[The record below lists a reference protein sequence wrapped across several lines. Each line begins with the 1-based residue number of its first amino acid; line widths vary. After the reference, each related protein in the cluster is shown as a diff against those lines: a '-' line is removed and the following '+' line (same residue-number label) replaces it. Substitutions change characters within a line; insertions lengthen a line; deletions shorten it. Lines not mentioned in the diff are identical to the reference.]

1 MKSTST
7 STQKER
13 YARARDDPFFDGM
26 RKGEAAIA
34 HKGRFFDFQEKMS
47 GKNINRSTSD
57 IGDRGY
63 RHISDSVTEGVTY
76 SPKVSP
82 SDIVLEP
89 VGRSLSGR
97 WSKTYSPLAA
107 FQSDLNI
114 YLHEADDLPAV
125 SCPNTSET
133 REESVNQIGLL
144 RSVTLRSYDVRMRQT
159 DLSNVPFPPSAA
171 LYYHGPSP
179 LMEVVGSCESVHKLN
194 LYLKAR
200 RSDVNAGVPGRF
212 LHAVLGPDFA
222 DVGSVASTIMYAFY
236 LDQNHKS
243 NQFCTLPIIN
253 MKRADFDSCADLQWL
268 LNSCHIDL
276 SSLICNDEIDLSYYD
291 LFGSLKLVL
300 LKCDMVSAEQEAL
313 KGAIVEVFN
322 CSKSGPSYSHVDSI
336 TMGQDAS
343 FCAIIA
349 ERFIQTSPEILSGR
363 GFSRLLLAGILMDT
377 GNLSSPQCTA
387 KDKYMAT
394 LLIDGAGRFGC
405 NGLYQILKYKTYGSA
420 SANLMVGDILLKEY
434 KKLTGSGKPDSS
446 SSRLLALN
454 IGMSSIG
461 MSITQLL
468 SYDSTSTQQIIH
480 FQNLEKLGLL
490 MVVSGY
496 YDPQKKFKREILV
509 SAESVELLKNLLL
522 FLDTNAAQLPLKV
535 LSQPGLKEEMRVFE
549 IEKVI
554 SRRTIERILNE
565 FSSAYQ

>member
-1 MKSTST
+1 
-7 STQKER
+7 
-13 YARARDDPFFDGM
+13 
-26 RKGEAAIA
+26 
-34 HKGRFFDFQEKMS
+34 
-47 GKNINRSTSD
+47 
-57 IGDRGY
+57 
-63 RHISDSVTEGVTY
+63 
-76 SPKVSP
+76 
-82 SDIVLEP
+82 
-89 VGRSLSGR
+89 
-97 WSKTYSPLAA
+97 
-107 FQSDLNI
+107 
-114 YLHEADDLPAV
+114 
-125 SCPNTSET
+125 
-133 REESVNQIGLL
+133 
-144 RSVTLRSYDVRMRQT
+144 
-159 DLSNVPFPPSAA
+159 
-171 LYYHGPSP
+171 
-179 LMEVVGSCESVHKLN
+179 MEVVVGSISCQSVHKLN

-212 LHAVLGPDFA
+212 LHAVLGRPHFAA

-253 MKRADFDSCADLQWL
+253 MKRTDLDSCADLQWL

-276 SSLICNDEIDLSYYD
+276 SSLIFIDEIDLSYYD

-300 LKCDMVSAEQEAL
+300 LNCDAVPSEQEAL

-322 CSKSGPSYSHVDSI
+322 CSKVLSFGNIVLLF
-336 TMGQDAS
+336 QDAS
-343 FCAIIA
+343 CCAIIA
-349 ERFIQTSPEILSGR
+349 ERFMQTSPEILSGR

-387 KDKYMAT
+387 KDNYMAT

-405 NGLYQILKYKTYGSA
+405 NGLYQILKHKTYGSA

-434 KKLTGSGKPDSS
+434 KKLTRSDSS
-446 SSRLLALN
+446 SSSRSVALN

-461 MSITQLL
+461 MSIGQLL
-468 SYDSTSTQQIIH
+468 SHDSTSTQEIIH
-480 FQNLEKLGLL
+480 FQNLEKVGLL

-496 YDPQKKFKREILV
+496 YDPGKKFKREILV
-509 SAESVELLKNLLL
+509 SAESAELLKKLLL
-522 FLDTNAAQLPLKV
+522 FLDSNAAQIPLKV

-554 SRRTIERILNE
+554 SRRTIERILDQ

>member
-1 MKSTST
+1 MKSNPTH
-7 STQKER
+7 KET

-26 RKGEAAIA
+26 RRGEATIG
-34 HKGRFFDFQEKMS
+34 HKGRILDFQEKMTS
-47 GKNINRSTSD
+47 KNINRSASE
-57 IGDRGY
+57 RGF
-63 RHISDSVTEGVTY
+63 RHFSGSATH
-76 SPKVSP
+76 SPKVSVSP

-107 FQSDLNI
+107 FNKDLKV
-114 YLHEADDLPAV
+114 EADELPTA
-125 SCPNTSET
+125 SSPDGSET
-133 REESVNQIGLL
+133 PVNQIGSM
-144 RSVTLRSYDVRMRQT
+144 RSVMQKSYDVRMRQT

-171 LYYHGPSP
+171 LYYYGPSP
-179 LMEVVGSCESVHKLN
+179 LMEVVGICQSVQKLN

-200 RSDVNAGVPGRF
+200 RSDVSAGVPGRF
-212 LHAVLGPDFA
+212 LHAVLGPDSA

-236 LDQNHKS
+236 IDQNHKS

-253 MKRADFDSCADLQWL
+253 MKRSDLDGCADLQWL
-268 LNSCHIDL
+268 LNSCHVDL
-276 SSLICNDEIDLSYYD
+276 SSLICIDEIDLSYYD

-300 LKCDMVSAEQEAL
+300 LNCDMIPSEQEAL
-313 KGAIVEVFN
+313 KGAIIEVFN
-322 CSKSGPSYSHVDSI
+322 CSKPDPSYSHVDSI

-343 FCAIIA
+343 CCAIIA

-377 GNLSSPQCTA
+377 GNLSSAQCTA

-405 NGLYQILKYKTYGSA
+405 NGLYQILKYKTCGSA
-420 SANLMVGDILLKEY
+420 STKLMVGDILLKEY
-434 KKLTGSGKPDSS
+434 KKLPRTGKQDSI
-446 SSRLLALN
+446 SSRLPALN

-461 MSITQLL
+461 MSIAQLL
-468 SYDSTSTQQIIH
+468 SHNSTSTQEIIH
-480 FQNLEKLGLL
+480 FQNLEKLGIL

-522 FLDTNAAQLPLKV
+522 FLDTQLPLKV
-535 LSQPGLKEEMRVFE
+535 VSQPGLKEEMRVFE
-549 IEKVI
+549 VDKII
-554 SRRTIERILNE
+554 SRRTIERLLDG
-565 FSSAYQ
+565 FGFGYQ